1 MDNVAVATKVFKRTD
16 HLIRLLESVEK
27 TKIPTVYVA
36 DDGEEGENDAAYKQ
50 GWDFDLEV
58 IDLEFDA
65 GLGYGRKRFVEEST
79 ENYLLVVDTDHE
91 IPGDW
96 HILLDILDYYPEVG
110 GVSGTTIENGVV
122 GGMCHDIRVEN
133 DVLIRH
139 APGKTYDY
147 SSGQPFLKFD
157 FIPNVTLFR
166 RECVEDYVWDPNYV
180 IAKEHLDFYYGHYLQ
195 TDWDF
200 GVCPSV
206 AFPHHET
213 KNETFLQ
220 FRESEIRQ
228 IKSKRY
234 FLDKWGLDQIHRE
247 SYWLDPTPHEYPI
260 VVRLGNY
267 LPAPVQKV
275 FYNLND
281 RYRVQ
286 KGKIG
291 NARSDD

>member
-1 MDNVAVATKVFKRTD
+1 MDDVAVATKIFKRTD
-16 HLIRLLESVEK
+16 HLIRLLKSVER
-27 TKIPTVYVA
+27 TDLSTVYVA
-36 DDGEEGENDAAYKQ
+36 DDGEEGENDAAYDQ
-50 GWDFDLEV
+50 GWDFDVEV

-79 ENYLLVVDTDHE
+79 EDYLLVVDTDHE

-96 HILLDILDYYPEVG
+96 RILRDILDYYPGVG

-133 DVLIRH
+133 DVLTRH
-139 APGKTYDY
+139 APEKTYDY
-147 SSGQPFLKFD
+147 SSGHPFLKFD
-157 FIPNVTLFR
+157 FIPNATLFR
-166 RECVEDYVWDPNYV
+166 RECLEDYVWDPSYV

-200 GVCPSV
+200 GICPSV

-234 FLDKWGLDQIHRE
+234 FLNKWGLDQIHRE

-260 VVRLGNY
+260 VVRVGNY
-267 LPAPVQKV
+267 LPSPVQKV
-275 FYNLND
+275 FYSLND

-291 NARSDD
+291 TARFDD